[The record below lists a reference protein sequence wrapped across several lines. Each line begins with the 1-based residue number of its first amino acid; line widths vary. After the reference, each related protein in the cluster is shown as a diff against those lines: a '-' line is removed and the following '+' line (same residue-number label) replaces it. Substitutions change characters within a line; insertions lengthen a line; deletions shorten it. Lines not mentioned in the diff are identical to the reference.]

1 MVFQTVEKKGLQMVA
16 VRADWLVPSKGPR
29 KAEQMADQ

>member
-16 VRADWLVPSKGPR
+16 VRADRLVSSKGPR
-29 KAEQMADQ
+29 KAEQKADQ